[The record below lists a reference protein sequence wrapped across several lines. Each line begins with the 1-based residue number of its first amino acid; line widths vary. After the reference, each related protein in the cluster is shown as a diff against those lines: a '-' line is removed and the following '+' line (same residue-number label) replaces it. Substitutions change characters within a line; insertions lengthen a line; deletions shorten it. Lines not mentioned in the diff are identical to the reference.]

1 MAIEYDERKDR
12 EVWSSTSRFWYKKA
26 ADKNPNGG
34 RLYHHLAILAR
45 PYTLE
50 QLSLYARSLTC
61 VAPFE
66 KARESIMTLF
76 NHILRTRD
84 TSWETTF
91 IRAHAI
97 LFTDQCLGPDEK
109 FDTIVDELARDGLFD
124 EYVAKAAA
132 KFRELGAFAAISN
145 IAALFEYNNP
155 KHGVKPM
162 LRLAYEKAQITK
174 DTASKSEPRNPHQLE
189 HPSTPQENTV
199 LDSDTLTS
207 LDCEIS
213 SVFITRP
220 SRLASKTFEIW
231 LNRGTDRDTHPLVH
245 IYLVF
250 IQSLI
255 IAQEARKSFESDI
268 TWRTIERDIPWHT
281 ICLFLNTEAANCHS
295 TRSIFDEDFPQSSD
309 ENGGKEKPRPLPE
322 DFALR
327 GQIYSQWYFPTTW
340 FTNMA
345 VDDDERTLEL
355 PSMVTPRIERI
366 LWLGHRIASVC
377 HTIVRSNDSSD
388 SAAQANRWIRFDVDT
403 RSFVITDYVMNELN
417 IQATTG
423 IRKF

>member
-12 EVWSSTSRFWYKKA
+12 EVWNSTSRFWYQKA
-26 ADKNPNGG
+26 ADRSPNGG

-76 NHILRTRD
+76 NPILRTRD
-84 TSWETTF
+84 TSWETIF
-91 IRAHAI
+91 IHAHAI
-97 LFTDQCLGPDEK
+97 LFTYQCPGPDEK
-109 FDTIVDELARDGLFD
+109 FDAIVDELTGDGLCD
-124 EYVAKAAA
+124 EYVTEATTR
-132 KFRELGAFAAISN
+132 FRELGAFAAISN

-155 KHGVKPM
+155 EHGVKPM
-162 LRLAYEKAQITK
+162 LRLAYEKAQIMK
-174 DTASKSEPRNPHQLE
+174 DTASNSESRNSYQLE
-189 HPSTPQENTV
+189 YPFTPEEKTAF
-199 LDSDTLTS
+199 DSGTLTS
-207 LDCEIS
+207 SGFEIS
-213 SVFITRP
+213 SVFITRS

-231 LNRGTDRDTHPLVH
+231 LNRGTDKGTHPLIH

-255 IAQEARKSFESDI
+255 VAQEAWKSFEKDI
-268 TWRTIERDIPWHT
+268 TWRTIERDIPWHA
-281 ICLFLNTEAANCHS
+281 ICLFLNTAAGNFHS
-295 TRSIFDEDFPQSSD
+295 TPSICAEDFPQSSD
-309 ENGGKEKPRPLPE
+309 ENGRKEKPRPLPE

-327 GQIYSQWYFPTTW
+327 GQIYSQWCFPTTW
-340 FTNMA
+340 FTNIT

-355 PSMVTPRIERI
+355 PSMAQPRIERI

-377 HTIVRSNDSSD
+377 HTIVRSDDS
-388 SAAQANRWIRFDVDT
+388 
-403 RSFVITDYVMNELN
+403 
-417 IQATTG
+417 
-423 IRKF
+423 

>member
-1 MAIEYDERKDR
+1 
-12 EVWSSTSRFWYKKA
+12 
-26 ADKNPNGG
+26 
-34 RLYHHLAILAR
+34 
-45 PYTLE
+45 
-50 QLSLYARSLTC
+50 
-61 VAPFE
+61 
-66 KARESIMTLF
+66 MTLF

-145 IAALFEYNNP
+145 IAALFEYNNL
-155 KHGVKPM
+155 KHDVKPM

-231 LNRGTDRDTHPLVH
+231 LNRGTDRTSHFPSILYATILAAQSSSYIFSYSNIFSPSAKPCPSIITVTRVLYAVFPSSTQEIDLQFQYRYANTWPRAIRLVESGVIALDRLVTHRFDIEDAVKAFETVADPKTGAIKVQ
-245 IYLVF
+245 
-250 IQSLI
+250 IQS
-255 IAQEARKSFESDI
+255 EM
-268 TWRTIERDIPWHT
+268 
-281 ICLFLNTEAANCHS
+281 NM
-295 TRSIFDEDFPQSSD
+295 
-309 ENGGKEKPRPLPE
+309 
-322 DFALR
+322 
-327 GQIYSQWYFPTTW
+327 QW
-340 FTNMA
+340 
-345 VDDDERTLEL
+345 
-355 PSMVTPRIERI
+355 
-366 LWLGHRIASVC
+366 
-377 HTIVRSNDSSD
+377 
-388 SAAQANRWIRFDVDT
+388 
-403 RSFVITDYVMNELN
+403 
-417 IQATTG
+417 
-423 IRKF
+423 